1 MSAATAAH
9 SAPQAD
15 APAVK
20 KPGFMTLIKALAVVS
35 VLVLLQLVGVS
46 MLMPS
51 ARETTEIAEKLVA
64 ADAVQEAEEADAH
77 AAVAAADSEIAAD
90 SHGAPGSHDMREVK
104 LGSYHVVTFNT
115 DTGTSLNI
123 DFELY
128 GTVLAKEEP
137 EFSHLY
143 EANQVR
149 LREQILVTVR
159 AADVAD
165 LSDPDLGL
173 LKRQILEKT
182 NRTLGKPLLN
192 EAIFSKFSFI
202 ER

>member
-9 SAPQAD
+9 SATD
-15 APAVK
+15 AETPAVK
-20 KPGFMTLIKALAVVS
+20 KPGFMTLVKALAVVS

-46 MLMPS
+46 MLIPS
-51 ARETTEIAEKLVA
+51 AQETTKIAEKLVE
-64 ADAVQEAEEADAH
+64 ADAVQEVEESEASANHEEHATEEGEAAH
-77 AAVAAADSEIAAD
+77 EM
-90 SHGAPGSHDMREVK
+90 HEVK

-115 DTGTSLNI
+115 ETGTSLNI

-128 GTVLAKEEP
+128 GTVLAKEEK
-137 EFSHLY
+137 EFSELF
-143 EANQVR
+143 EANKVR

-159 AADVAD
+159 GSDITD

-173 LKRQILEKT
+173 LKRKILEKT
-182 NRTLGKPLLN
+182 NRTLGKPLLS

>member
-1 MSAATAAH
+1 MSAETAAPPD
-9 SAPQAD
+9 APAE

-20 KPGFMTLIKALAVVS
+20 KPGLMTLIKALAVVS
-35 VLVLLQLVGVS
+35 VLVLLQMVGVS

-51 ARETTEIAEKLVA
+51 SQETTRIAEKLVA
-64 ADAVQEAEEADAH
+64 ADAAHEAEESEGAAAH
-77 AAVAAADSEIAAD
+77 AEPEAAEEGVD
-90 SHGAPGSHDMREVK
+90 HDMREVN

-128 GTVLAKEEP
+128 GTVLAKEET
-137 EFSHLY
+137 EFTHLF
-143 EANQVR
+143 EANKVR
-149 LREQILVTVR
+149 LREQILVTLR
-159 AADVAD
+159 GSEVAD

-182 NRTLGKPLLN
+182 NRTLGKPLLS

>member
-1 MSAATAAH
+1 MSAATV
-9 SAPQAD
+9 APPTAE
-15 APAVK
+15 AEVPAVK
-20 KPGFMTLIKALAVVS
+20 KPGFMTLVKALAVVS

-46 MLMPS
+46 MLLPS
-51 ARETTEIAEKLVA
+51 AAETASIAKKLA
-64 ADAVQEAEEADAH
+64 SADKVHEADESEHALAEEEAI
-77 AAVAAADSEIAAD
+77 SKI
-90 SHGAPGSHDMREVK
+90 SHDVREVK

-115 DTGTSLNI
+115 NTGTSLNI

-128 GTVLAKEEP
+128 GTVLAKEET
-137 EFSHLY
+137 EFNNLF
-143 EANQVR
+143 EANKVR

-159 AADVAD
+159 GSDVAD

>member
-1 MSAATAAH
+1 MSAA
-9 SAPQAD
+9 APPAD
-15 APAVK
+15 ATQDAPVA
-20 KPGFMTLIKALAVVS
+20 KPPGIMTLVKALAAIS

-46 MLMPS
+46 MLIPS
-51 ARETTEIAEKLVA
+51 AEETTKIAEQLAA
-64 ADAVQEAEEADAH
+64 ADAAHEADEEH
-77 AAVAAADSEIAAD
+77 AATVAHDEHAEGEEG
-90 SHGAPGSHDMREVK
+90 HGEASAHDMHEVK

-115 DTGTSLNI
+115 DTGRSLNI

-128 GTVLAKEEP
+128 GTVLAKEEK
-137 EFSHLY
+137 EFTELF
-143 EANQVR
+143 EANKVR

-159 AADVAD
+159 GTDVID

-182 NRTLGKPLLN
+182 NRTLGKPLLS

>member
-1 MSAATAAH
+1 MSAA
-9 SAPQAD
+9 APPID
-15 APAVK
+15 AEQPVVK
-20 KPGFMTLIKALAVVS
+20 KPGIMTLVKALAVIS

-46 MLMPS
+46 MLIPS
-51 ARETTEIAEKLVA
+51 AAETTTIAEKLASADAAEETEGAAAHHEEKGEHAADGEEVA
-64 ADAVQEAEEADAH
+64 A
-77 AAVAAADSEIAAD
+77 
-90 SHGAPGSHDMREVK
+90 HDMHEVK

-115 DTGTSLNI
+115 ETGTSLNI

-128 GTVLAKEEP
+128 GTVLAKEEK
-137 EFSHLY
+137 EFTELF
-143 EANQVR
+143 EANKVR

-159 AADVAD
+159 GSDVAD

-173 LKRQILEKT
+173 LKRKILEKT

>member
-1 MSAATAAH
+1 MSAA
-9 SAPQAD
+9 APPAD
-15 APAVK
+15 ATQDAPVAK
-20 KPGFMTLIKALAVVS
+20 KPPGIMTLVKALAAIS

-46 MLMPS
+46 MLIPS
-51 ARETTEIAEKLVA
+51 ADETTKIAEKLA
-64 ADAVQEAEEADAH
+64 SADAAHEADEEN
-77 AAVAAADSEIAAD
+77 AATV
-90 SHGAPGSHDMREVK
+90 SHDEHAEGEEGHGEEGTHDMHEVK

-115 DTGTSLNI
+115 DTGRSLNI

-128 GTVLAKEEP
+128 GTVLAKEEQ
-137 EFSHLY
+137 EFTHLF
-143 EANQVR
+143 EANKVR

-159 AADVAD
+159 GTDVTD
-165 LSDPDLGL
+165 LSDPNLGL

-182 NRTLGKPLLN
+182 NRTLGKPLLS

>member
-1 MSAATAAH
+1 MSAAIAAPPTDH
-9 SAPQAD
+9 ED

-20 KPGFMTLIKALAVVS
+20 KPGLMTLVKALAAVS

-51 ARETTEIAEKLVA
+51 PQETTKIAEKLIA
-64 ADAVQEAEEADAH
+64 ADASHEAEEEGASAH
-77 AAVAAADSEIAAD
+77 ANVQTTDQHVA
-90 SHGAPGSHDMREVK
+90 HDMREVK

-137 EFSHLY
+137 EFTHLF
-143 EANQVR
+143 EANKVR
-149 LREQILVTVR
+149 LREQILVTLR
-159 AADVAD
+159 GSDVAD

-182 NRTLGKPLLN
+182 NRTLGKPLLS

>member
-1 MSAATAAH
+1 MSVATAAPT
-9 SAPQAD
+9 AENAE

-20 KPGFMTLIKALAVVS
+20 KPGLMTLIKALAVVS

-51 ARETTEIAEKLVA
+51 SEETSKIAEKLVA
-64 ADAVQEAEEADAH
+64 ADAAHEAEEAEGSGAH
-77 AAVAAADSEIAAD
+77 PEHEATKE
-90 SHGAPGSHDMREVK
+90 GATHDMREVK
-104 LGSYHVVTFNT
+104 LGSYHVVTFKT

-128 GTVLAKEEP
+128 GTVLAKEEQ
-137 EFSHLY
+137 EFTHLF
-143 EANQVR
+143 EANKVR
-149 LREQILVTVR
+149 LREQILVTLR
-159 AADVAD
+159 GSEVAD

-182 NRTLGKPLLN
+182 NRTLGKPLLS

>member
-1 MSAATAAH
+1 MSAAIATPPTTEAEV
-9 SAPQAD
+9 PV
-15 APAVK
+15 VK
-20 KPGFMTLIKALAVVS
+20 KPGIMTLVKALAVVS

-46 MLMPS
+46 MLIPS
-51 ARETTEIAEKLVA
+51 AEDTAKIAEKLVA
-64 ADAVQEAEEADAH
+64 ADKVQEAEESEH
-77 AAVAAADSEIAAD
+77 APAEHEAEDTT
-90 SHGAPGSHDMREVK
+90 SHDMREVK

-115 DTGTSLNI
+115 RTGTSLNI

-128 GTVLAKEEP
+128 GTVLAKEEAD
-137 EFSHLY
+137 FNHLF
-143 EANQVR
+143 EANKVR

-159 AADVAD
+159 GSDVTD

>member
-1 MSAATAAH
+1 MSAAVADTAHAE
-9 SAPQAD
+9 

-20 KPGFMTLIKALAVVS
+20 KPGLMTLVKALAVVS

-46 MLMPS
+46 MLIPS
-51 ARETTEIAEKLVA
+51 PQETTAIAEKLVA
-64 ADAVQEAEEADAH
+64 ADAVQEAEEADH
-77 AAVAAADSEIAAD
+77 AAAPAHGKEQVAHE
-90 SHGAPGSHDMREVK
+90 PGGHNMHEVK

-115 DTGTSLNI
+115 NTGTSLNI

-128 GTVLAKEEP
+128 GTVLAKEEE
-137 EFSHLY
+137 EFTHLF
-143 EANQVR
+143 EANKVR

-159 AADVAD
+159 GSDVSD

-182 NRTLGKPLLN
+182 NRTLGKPLLS

>member
-1 MSAATAAH
+1 MSAATAA
-9 SAPQAD
+9 PTAD
-15 APAVK
+15 HAEAPAVK
-20 KPGFMTLIKALAVVS
+20 KPGLMTLIKALAVVS

-51 ARETTEIAEKLVA
+51 SEETGKIAEKLVA
-64 ADAVQEAEEADAH
+64 ADAAHEAEEAEGSQAH
-77 AAVAAADSEIAAD
+77 TEHKATKE
-90 SHGAPGSHDMREVK
+90 GATHDMREVK

-137 EFSHLY
+137 EFTHLF
-143 EANQVR
+143 EANKVR
-149 LREQILVTVR
+149 LREQILVTLR
-159 AADVAD
+159 GSEVAD

-182 NRTLGKPLLN
+182 NRTLGKPLLS

>member
-1 MSAATAAH
+1 MSAAATTAETTE
-9 SAPQAD
+9 D
-15 APAVK
+15 APVK
-20 KPGFMTLIKALAVVS
+20 KPPGIMTLVKALAAIS

-46 MLMPS
+46 MLIPS
-51 ARETTEIAEKLVA
+51 AEETTKIAEKLA
-64 ADAVQEAEEADAH
+64 SADAAHEAEE
-77 AAVAAADSEIAAD
+77 E
-90 SHGAPGSHDMREVK
+90 GAPPAAHDEQAEEGEEGHGTHDVHEVK

-128 GTVLAKEEP
+128 GTVLAKEEE
-137 EFSHLY
+137 EFTHLF
-143 EANQVR
+143 EANKVR

-159 AADVAD
+159 GTDVTD

-173 LKRQILEKT
+173 LKRLILEKT

>member
-1 MSAATAAH
+1 MSAAATTAETTE
-9 SAPQAD
+9 D
-15 APAVK
+15 APVK
-20 KPGFMTLIKALAVVS
+20 KPPGIMTLVKALAAIS

-46 MLMPS
+46 MLIPS
-51 ARETTEIAEKLVA
+51 AEETTKIAEKLA
-64 ADAVQEAEEADAH
+64 SADAAHEAEEEGAP
-77 AAVAAADSEIAAD
+77 AVAHDEHAEGEE
-90 SHGAPGSHDMREVK
+90 HGEPGAHDVHEVK

-128 GTVLAKEEP
+128 GTVLAKEEE
-137 EFSHLY
+137 EFTQLF
-143 EANQVR
+143 EANKVR

-159 AADVAD
+159 GTDVTD

-173 LKRQILEKT
+173 LKRLILEKT

>member
-1 MSAATAAH
+1 MSAAATTAETTE
-9 SAPQAD
+9 D
-15 APAVK
+15 APVK
-20 KPGFMTLIKALAVVS
+20 KPPGIMTLVKALAAIS

-46 MLMPS
+46 MLIPS
-51 ARETTEIAEKLVA
+51 AEETTKIAEKLAA
-64 ADAVQEAEEADAH
+64 ADAAHEADEN
-77 AAVAAADSEIAAD
+77 AATI
-90 SHGAPGSHDMREVK
+90 SHDEHAESEEGHGEASTHDMHEVK

-115 DTGTSLNI
+115 DTGRSLNI

-128 GTVLAKEEP
+128 GTVLAKEEK
-137 EFSHLY
+137 EFTELF
-143 EANQVR
+143 EANKVR

-159 AADVAD
+159 GTDVTD

-182 NRTLGKPLLN
+182 NRTLGKPLLS

>member
-1 MSAATAAH
+1 MSAEA
-9 SAPQAD
+9 SQD
-15 APAVK
+15 APVA
-20 KPGFMTLIKALAVVS
+20 KPPGIMTLVKALAAIS

-46 MLMPS
+46 MLIPS
-51 ARETTEIAEKLVA
+51 AEETTKIAEKLA
-64 ADAVQEAEEADAH
+64 SADAVHEAEEEGATVAH
-77 AAVAAADSEIAAD
+77 DEHAEEGEEG
-90 SHGAPGSHDMREVK
+90 HGKHDIREVK

-128 GTVLAKEEP
+128 GTVLAKEEE
-137 EFSHLY
+137 EFTHLF
-143 EANQVR
+143 EANKVR

-159 AADVAD
+159 GTDVAD

>member
-1 MSAATAAH
+1 MSAA
-9 SAPQAD
+9 
-15 APAVK
+15 APAATPTTDAEQPVVK
-20 KPGFMTLIKALAVVS
+20 KPGIMTLVKALAVIS

-46 MLMPS
+46 MLIPS
-51 ARETTEIAEKLVA
+51 AAETTKIAEKLA
-64 ADAVQEAEEADAH
+64 SADAVQEAEETESATAHHEEKGEH
-77 AAVAAADSEIAAD
+77 AANGEE
-90 SHGAPGSHDMREVK
+90 GASHDMHEVK

-128 GTVLAKEEP
+128 GTVLAKEEK
-137 EFSHLY
+137 EFTELF
-143 EANQVR
+143 EANKVR

-159 AADVAD
+159 GSDVAD

-173 LKRQILEKT
+173 LKRKILEKT

>member
-1 MSAATAAH
+1 MSAA
-9 SAPQAD
+9 APPAEATEE
-15 APAVK
+15 APVA
-20 KPGFMTLIKALAVVS
+20 KPPGIMTLVKALAAIS

-46 MLMPS
+46 MLIPS
-51 ARETTEIAEKLVA
+51 AEETTKIAEKLA
-64 ADAVQEAEEADAH
+64 SADAAHEAEEESAATVDHEEH
-77 AAVAAADSEIAAD
+77 AEGEE
-90 SHGAPGSHDMREVK
+90 HGEEGSHDMHEVK

-115 DTGTSLNI
+115 DTGKSLNI

-128 GTVLAKEEP
+128 GTVLAKEEE
-137 EFSHLY
+137 EFTHLF
-143 EANQVR
+143 EANKVR

-159 AADVAD
+159 GTDVTD

-173 LKRQILEKT
+173 LKRLILEKT

>member
-1 MSAATAAH
+1 MSAA
-9 SAPQAD
+9 
-15 APAVK
+15 APAAPPATDADQPVPK
-20 KPGFMTLIKALAVVS
+20 KPPGIMTVVKALAVIS

-46 MLMPS
+46 MLIPS
-51 ARETTEIAEKLVA
+51 AAETTTIAEKLA
-64 ADAVQEAEEADAH
+64 SADAIQDAEETEGAAH
-77 AAVAAADSEIAAD
+77 HEEKEEHAGDGEEAAAHSM
-90 SHGAPGSHDMREVK
+90 HEVK

-115 DTGTSLNI
+115 NTGTSLNI

-128 GTVLAKEEP
+128 GTVLAKEEK
-137 EFSHLY
+137 EFTELF
-143 EANQVR
+143 EANKVR

-159 AADVAD
+159 GSDVTD

-173 LKRQILEKT
+173 LKRKILEKT

>member
-1 MSAATAAH
+1 MSAATATPP
-9 SAPQAD
+9 SAET
-15 APAVK
+15 APPTPK
-20 KPGFMTLIKALAVVS
+20 KPGLMTLVKALAAVS

-46 MLMPS
+46 MLIPS
-51 ARETTEIAEKLVA
+51 SQETKAIAEQLVA
-64 ADAVQEAEEADAH
+64 ADKIQEAEESEHATEQADHKAAH
-77 AAVAAADSEIAAD
+77 
-90 SHGAPGSHDMREVK
+90 GKSHDIREVK

-115 DTGTSLNI
+115 NTGTSLNI

-128 GTVLAKEEP
+128 GTVLAKEEA
-137 EFSHLY
+137 EFNHIF
-143 EANQVR
+143 EANKVR

-159 AADVAD
+159 ASDVTD

-182 NRTLGKPLLN
+182 NRTLGKPLLH

>member
-1 MSAATAAH
+1 MSAAATTAETTE
-9 SAPQAD
+9 D
-15 APAVK
+15 APVK
-20 KPGFMTLIKALAVVS
+20 KPPGIMTLVKALAAIS

-46 MLMPS
+46 MLIPS
-51 ARETTEIAEKLVA
+51 AEETTKIAEKLA
-64 ADAVQEAEEADAH
+64 SADAVHEAEEEGTP
-77 AAVAAADSEIAAD
+77 AAAHDEHAEGEE
-90 SHGAPGSHDMREVK
+90 HGEPGTHDVHEVK

-128 GTVLAKEEP
+128 GTVLAKEEE
-137 EFSHLY
+137 EFTHLF
-143 EANQVR
+143 EANKVR

-159 AADVAD
+159 GTDVTD

-173 LKRQILEKT
+173 LKRLILEKT

>member
-1 MSAATAAH
+1 MSAAPAAQP
-9 SAPQAD
+9 ATD
-15 APAVK
+15 AEQPVVK
-20 KPGFMTLIKALAVVS
+20 KPGIMTLVKALAVVS

-46 MLMPS
+46 MLIPS
-51 ARETTEIAEKLVA
+51 AAETTDIAEKLA
-64 ADAVQEAEEADAH
+64 SADAVHDAEETEGSSAHHEEKGKH
-77 AAVAAADSEIAAD
+77 AADDAKST
-90 SHGAPGSHDMREVK
+90 SHDMHEVK

-128 GTVLAKEEP
+128 GTVLAKEEK
-137 EFSHLY
+137 EFTELF
-143 EANQVR
+143 EANKVR

-159 AADVAD
+159 GSDVTD

-173 LKRQILEKT
+173 LKRKILEKT

>member
-1 MSAATAAH
+1 MSAAAPTAETTE
-9 SAPQAD
+9 D
-15 APAVK
+15 APVK
-20 KPGFMTLIKALAVVS
+20 KPPGIMTLVKALAAIS

-46 MLMPS
+46 MLIPS
-51 ARETTEIAEKLVA
+51 TEETTKIAEKLA
-64 ADAVQEAEEADAH
+64 SADAIHEAEEEGTP
-77 AAVAAADSEIAAD
+77 VAAHDEHAEEGEEG
-90 SHGAPGSHDMREVK
+90 HGTHDVREVK

-128 GTVLAKEEP
+128 GTVLAKEEE
-137 EFSHLY
+137 EFTHLF
-143 EANQVR
+143 EANKVR

-159 AADVAD
+159 GTDVTD

-173 LKRQILEKT
+173 LKRLILEKT

>member
-1 MSAATAAH
+1 
-9 SAPQAD
+9 
-15 APAVK
+15 
-20 KPGFMTLIKALAVVS
+20 
-35 VLVLLQLVGVS
+35 LVLLQLVGVS

-51 ARETTEIAEKLVA
+51 SEETTKIAEKLVA
-64 ADAVQEAEEADAH
+64 ADAAHEAEESEG
-77 AAVAAADSEIAAD
+77 AAAHVDHEATEESVV
-90 SHGAPGSHDMREVK
+90 HDMREVN

-128 GTVLAKEEP
+128 GTVLAKEET
-137 EFSHLY
+137 EFTHLF
-143 EANQVR
+143 EANKVR
-149 LREQILVTVR
+149 LREQILVTLR
-159 AADVAD
+159 GSEVAD

-182 NRTLGKPLLN
+182 NRTLGKPLLS

>member
-1 MSAATAAH
+1 MSAATAAPH
-9 SAPQAD
+9 AD
-15 APAVK
+15 HAEAPAVK
-20 KPGFMTLIKALAVVS
+20 KPGLMTLIKALAVVS

-51 ARETTEIAEKLVA
+51 SEETSKIAEKLVA
-64 ADAVQEAEEADAH
+64 ADAAHEAEEAEGSGAH
-77 AAVAAADSEIAAD
+77 AEHEATEEEGVT
-90 SHGAPGSHDMREVK
+90 HDMREVK

-128 GTVLAKEEP
+128 GTVLAKEET
-137 EFSHLY
+137 EFTHLF
-143 EANQVR
+143 EANKVR
-149 LREQILVTVR
+149 LREQILVTLR
-159 AADVAD
+159 SSDVAD

-182 NRTLGKPLLN
+182 NRTLGKPLLS

>member
-1 MSAATAAH
+1 MSAA
-9 SAPQAD
+9 APPAEATEE
-15 APAVK
+15 APIA
-20 KPGFMTLIKALAVVS
+20 KPPGIMTLVKALAAIS

-46 MLMPS
+46 MLIPS
-51 ARETTEIAEKLVA
+51 AEETTKIAEKLA
-64 ADAVQEAEEADAH
+64 SADAAHEAEEENAATVDHEGH
-77 AAVAAADSEIAAD
+77 AKNAG
-90 SHGAPGSHDMREVK
+90 HGGKSAHDMHEVK

-115 DTGTSLNI
+115 DTGKSLNI

-128 GTVLAKEEP
+128 GTVLAKEEQ
-137 EFSHLY
+137 EFTHLF
-143 EANQVR
+143 EANKVR

-159 AADVAD
+159 GTDVTD

-182 NRTLGKPLLN
+182 NRTLGKPLLS

>member
-1 MSAATAAH
+1 MSAA
-9 SAPQAD
+9 APPAD
-15 APAVK
+15 ANQEAPVAK
-20 KPGFMTLIKALAVVS
+20 KPPGIMTLVKALAAIS

-46 MLMPS
+46 MLIPS
-51 ARETTEIAEKLVA
+51 AEDTTKIAEKLAA
-64 ADAVQEAEEADAH
+64 ADAAHEAEEEGATAAH
-77 AAVAAADSEIAAD
+77 DEHAEGEEG
-90 SHGAPGSHDMREVK
+90 HGEEGSHDMHEVK

-115 DTGTSLNI
+115 DTGRSLNI

-128 GTVLAKEEP
+128 GTVLAKEEQ
-137 EFSHLY
+137 EFTHLF
-143 EANQVR
+143 EANKVR

-159 AADVAD
+159 GTDVTD

-182 NRTLGKPLLN
+182 NRTLGKPLLS

>member
-1 MSAATAAH
+1 MSAA
-9 SAPQAD
+9 APPAEASEE
-15 APAVK
+15 APVA
-20 KPGFMTLIKALAVVS
+20 KPPGIMTLVKALAAIS

-46 MLMPS
+46 MLIPS
-51 ARETTEIAEKLVA
+51 AEETTKIAEKLA
-64 ADAVQEAEEADAH
+64 SADAAHEAEEESAATVDHEEH
-77 AAVAAADSEIAAD
+77 AEGEE
-90 SHGAPGSHDMREVK
+90 HGEEGSHDMHEVK

-115 DTGTSLNI
+115 DTGKSLNI

-128 GTVLAKEEP
+128 GTVLAKEEQ
-137 EFSHLY
+137 EFTHLF
-143 EANQVR
+143 EANKVR

-159 AADVAD
+159 ATDVTD

-182 NRTLGKPLLN
+182 NRTLGKPLLS